1 METNMLACIPDTYNT
16 PKIMSCTCSVSMA
29 TGLFYFGLRD
39 TTATYATNFLN
50 LIPITTFIFSTL
62 LRIEKLELHTTY
74 GRLKTTGALLCLAGA
89 LVVTLY
95 KGKLLI
101 SPRHHHHQLQ
111 PTEIVNNTTKS
122 NWSRG
127 TLFLIG
133 SILSFSI
140 WFILQVKL
148 NKVFPYKYSCTTSV
162 CIIASIQ
169 QLIIGLCI
177 DRSKSSWKLGW
188 NLQLITIVY
197 SGALAT
203 AATFCLISWAVEKKG
218 PTYPSMF
225 NPLSVIFV
233 AITEAL
239 FLGQDLS
246 VGSLLG
252 MSVIVAGLYL
262 FLWGKNMEIR
272 RRSSCL
278 GLDDEQ
284 KEAVNLQSKG
294 TVVPTPTHID
304 MTKI

>member
-1 METNMLACIPDTYNT
+1 
-16 PKIMSCTCSVSMA
+16 MA

-39 TTATYATNFLN
+39 TTATYASNFLN

-148 NKVFPYKYSCTTSV
+148 NKVFPYKYSCTT
-162 CIIASIQ
+162 
-169 QLIIGLCI
+169 L
-177 DRSKSSWKLGW
+177 
-188 NLQLITIVY
+188 LITIVY